1 MKETNKPKGKEE
13 YVMSDFERCMEYCEE
28 EFLGTT
34 INEEKT
40 VVCAYVM
47 TVPVLEWHF
56 SKDGK
61 LLETINYK

>member
-1 MKETNKPKGKEE
+1 
-13 YVMSDFERCMEYCEE
+13 MSDFERCMRYCEDE
-28 EFLGTT
+28 CLGTT